1 MKTPTSTLPF
11 DCDISEPAR
20 VPLVYDGAHAET
32 PCGNYAEA
40 IRLLKD
46 AVNESLY
53 TWETF
58 PVHLPKSVLSL
69 SANEDSSILDVF
81 RDNEVEKCEASA
93 RKCYRDLNKL
103 NKSQLRDV
111 RTDARFITPCN
122 TFTGEVHS
130 WKISPC
136 ILKGT
141 RNIYKDF
148 NKGLY
153 TALSVLVVTSV
164 DFIENPNFSILRSL
178 ADLGTT
184 FRALL
189 DLFFGWPQV
198 NSGDIDRKLLEE
210 RLRFLICDLSVKS
223 NQKKKLLEFWNICEE
238 ISKLSFDTCEENAG
252 DISLPYRFLTPTRIS
267 VDLRLHDPALLERC
281 LQVVGELRNSVRGD
295 WFQDVREF
303 SISQY
308 RDEKKSVSEIK
319 RLVLQDGM
327 KQYAARLFDAMR
339 HSEALFQISPGIAE
353 VLIQEASFK
362 LILEEAKEIFLQN
375 WLSYRQSF
383 DQSLR
388 LNNPILFNTPRWR
401 ARKWYRA
408 RQEYL
413 QAHKFDIHEY
423 TLSKCVLSGLEQHA
437 FLIGRDLTFLKDREC
452 LLRDKISKS
461 ASFPDE
467 EFVFRIPL
475 RCLRNVY
482 VYREDFSLPNR
493 YQLVDTILIGHGPEE
508 NLQKPNQVPEIIR
521 HIKRY
526 TNQNRTTELIPL
538 MYRYQRSSFVMNMS
552 KTDEEDTVQSVRH
565 FSSPSTAVSNSDFPH
580 TSGSPSHYHEPLLG
594 TINAAEEVNYSRFK
608 YVMQSALVLKAST
621 RYFMWRWLVFFLCTY
636 SWLIRSMQCFFII
649 IPFQSYFSYTVLFKE
664 TPIFYVFKV
673 EKNSGYVY
681 YDKKHYVH
689 TITSFLN
696 QMWSTMHKIR
706 ENFDHRNSSS
716 GTLRR
721 YVRRSV
727 HWIWI
732 FIIRGLLTSII
743 VITIWPILC
752 ILCSTASIIVGLIAL
767 PIIPLI
773 SLFVHIL
780 GILFWN
786 AYTPVLG
793 SNRYLPLFEIIFHQ
807 FLLKTVI
814 QFIICTL
821 CAFILCPLWFL
832 VHLVYSLT
840 KYVLCSLWDGFVFH
854 IIFKLICHIPCKE
867 ICSIKR
873 GNDPGTVSNICLL
886 ARPED
891 ILIVLSVQLERLE
904 LNLWKSQM
912 ESIAKKPMNVYNDF
926 LKSFATLP
934 LSALSDN
941 TIADSL
947 NTKTRYW
954 LSLVEESFVR
964 RAKALGVHSNSN
976 FFRRFKLSDRNLKLT
991 LDSGSELTKCF
1002 YNSRILRRLHLLER
1016 CVTDWWAN
1024 FQLGENDYMGL
1035 CNYLLRNAF
1044 GEQFFSCITEENIA
1058 IPLQVRD
1065 ASLSQRF
1072 RELMLSNFENQIC
1085 AVSIHSAPGNG
1096 GQSTNVETVDQLN
1109 GECCGLIELENED
1122 ESFSLNSDILG
1133 SRSEKLS
1140 QRCTVIAAPSKNN
1153 CSNSNN
1159 EILNSD
1165 CLATLQNLVSETS
1178 HDSNNIILPTMYND
1192 IHSGGFEVSLMKPSV
1207 IDPVSLIH
1215 FDLPNFPLSAFAPR
1229 SIRCLPS
1236 SLKSYPKRKVSSSDQ
1251 CTCAKKSMSCS
1262 CIALTKSSLESNF
1275 RKTLTET
1282 WSNQSFEVDT
1292 SESSTLLLPISKH
1305 NRHHSSSK
1313 PLLSIWSVFT
1323 SEFNNVYSNI
1333 GSVERVN
1340 DDNIS
1345 SLLTV
1350 EYDENQWCYSDGW
1363 CLCSATDMSDVND
1376 KCTLAFQNIVQHIA
1390 RVFHPCIITLLM
1402 HSRDRENSILDM
1414 NHPSVHKFIRQIT
1427 LPPGQMKLMKKV
1439 YAERNIVM
1447 SDLTSY
1453 ADSSLHQSVGQY
1465 NCFHKYNS
1473 TDVNTISLDTVNNPL
1488 NELSP
1493 SFKQQKQK
1501 LSHQMLKFPILN
1513 DELVQCDS
1521 RSQHKWYSNINVNT
1535 SNPYISNQRLGS
1547 IMNHSLYFH
1556 PNRSQ
1561 NTSYDVIFDV
1571 SQSQLHFN
1579 TINQMANTGIHTS
1592 GNLVAV
1598 TNSNL
1603 ADTTTYQNSGC
1614 YWSGL
1619 EITTNKYNTNMDN
1632 RDYSGGTPTPS
1643 LYGTEDAATTDD
1655 LEESEDIISMSSS
1668 INHSELVDNLLSIS
1682 AHEEIINDVKNT
1694 AIRPVNFPLAV
1705 PELLTISA
1713 TSAGSNDTQS
1723 QLESEII
1730 DDFSLN
1736 GLTPSR
1742 ILNPGQLLSFPVD
1755 PTPSIQSGQSTSSD
1769 HSSHDIHK
1777 LSSGGYAS
1785 SPTVNSRVFF
1795 DNSPA
1800 ETLIINGAFS
1810 PSNSSSRI
1818 ILPQDSDVQST
1829 EEVDS
1834 TPEENLHRE
1843 NGIQRGNDDV
1853 SRPEPVD
1860 QTKNFEM
1867 NNVSYE
1873 DCRW

>member
-1 MKTPTSTLPF
+1 MVSL
-11 DCDISEPAR
+11 I
-20 VPLVYDGAHAET
+20 YD
-32 PCGNYAEA
+32 
-40 IRLLKD
+40 
-46 AVNESLY
+46 
-53 TWETF
+53 
-58 PVHLPKSVLSL
+58 
-69 SANEDSSILDVF
+69 
-81 RDNEVEKCEASA
+81 
-93 RKCYRDLNKL
+93 
-103 NKSQLRDV
+103 
-111 RTDARFITPCN
+111 
-122 TFTGEVHS
+122 
-130 WKISPC
+130 
-136 ILKGT
+136 
-141 RNIYKDF
+141 
-148 NKGLY
+148 
-153 TALSVLVVTSV
+153 
-164 DFIENPNFSILRSL
+164 
-178 ADLGTT
+178 
-184 FRALL
+184 
-189 DLFFGWPQV
+189 
-198 NSGDIDRKLLEE
+198 
-210 RLRFLICDLSVKS
+210 
-223 NQKKKLLEFWNICEE
+223 
-238 ISKLSFDTCEENAG
+238 
-252 DISLPYRFLTPTRIS
+252 
-267 VDLRLHDPALLERC
+267 
-281 LQVVGELRNSVRGD
+281 
-295 WFQDVREF
+295 
-303 SISQY
+303 
-308 RDEKKSVSEIK
+308 
-319 RLVLQDGM
+319 
-327 KQYAARLFDAMR
+327 
-339 HSEALFQISPGIAE
+339 
-353 VLIQEASFK
+353 
-362 LILEEAKEIFLQN
+362 
-375 WLSYRQSF
+375 
-383 DQSLR
+383 
-388 LNNPILFNTPRWR
+388 
-401 ARKWYRA
+401 
-408 RQEYL
+408 
-413 QAHKFDIHEY
+413 
-423 TLSKCVLSGLEQHA
+423 
-437 FLIGRDLTFLKDREC
+437 
-452 LLRDKISKS
+452 
-461 ASFPDE
+461 
-467 EFVFRIPL
+467 
-475 RCLRNVY
+475 
-482 VYREDFSLPNR
+482 
-493 YQLVDTILIGHGPEE
+493 
-508 NLQKPNQVPEIIR
+508 
-521 HIKRY
+521 
-526 TNQNRTTELIPL
+526 
-538 MYRYQRSSFVMNMS
+538 
-552 KTDEEDTVQSVRH
+552 
-565 FSSPSTAVSNSDFPH
+565 
-580 TSGSPSHYHEPLLG
+580 
-594 TINAAEEVNYSRFK
+594 
-608 YVMQSALVLKAST
+608 
-621 RYFMWRWLVFFLCTY
+621 
-636 SWLIRSMQCFFII
+636 
-649 IPFQSYFSYTVLFKE
+649 
-664 TPIFYVFKV
+664 
-673 EKNSGYVY
+673 
-681 YDKKHYVH
+681 
-689 TITSFLN
+689 
-696 QMWSTMHKIR
+696 
-706 ENFDHRNSSS
+706 
-716 GTLRR
+716 
-721 YVRRSV
+721 
-727 HWIWI
+727 
-732 FIIRGLLTSII
+732 
-743 VITIWPILC
+743 
-752 ILCSTASIIVGLIAL
+752 
-767 PIIPLI
+767 
-773 SLFVHIL
+773 
-780 GILFWN
+780 
-786 AYTPVLG
+786 
-793 SNRYLPLFEIIFHQ
+793 
-807 FLLKTVI
+807 
-814 QFIICTL
+814 
-821 CAFILCPLWFL
+821 
-832 VHLVYSLT
+832 
-840 KYVLCSLWDGFVFH
+840 
-854 IIFKLICHIPCKE
+854 
-867 ICSIKR
+867 
-873 GNDPGTVSNICLL
+873 
-886 ARPED
+886 
-891 ILIVLSVQLERLE
+891 
-904 LNLWKSQM
+904 
-912 ESIAKKPMNVYNDF
+912 
-926 LKSFATLP
+926 
-934 LSALSDN
+934 
-941 TIADSL
+941 
-947 NTKTRYW
+947 
-954 LSLVEESFVR
+954 
-964 RAKALGVHSNSN
+964 
-976 FFRRFKLSDRNLKLT
+976 LT

-1236 SLKSYPKRKVSSSDQ
+1236 SLKIARVRWHHCVSNSEVWQRVFGHSGDHHSSSVVIWKPWLEHVLRMSSQSLSYRQSYPKRKVSSSDQ

-1402 HSRDRENSILDM
+1402 HS
-1414 NHPSVHKFIRQIT
+1414 
-1427 LPPGQMKLMKKV
+1427 
-1439 YAERNIVM
+1439 
-1447 SDLTSY
+1447 
-1453 ADSSLHQSVGQY
+1453 
-1465 NCFHKYNS
+1465 S

-1755 PTPSIQSGQSTSSD
+1755 PTPSIQS
-1769 HSSHDIHK
+1769 
-1777 LSSGGYAS
+1777 
-1785 SPTVNSRVFF
+1785 
-1795 DNSPA
+1795 
-1800 ETLIINGAFS
+1800 
-1810 PSNSSSRI
+1810 
-1818 ILPQDSDVQST
+1818 DVQST